1 MQNVVIIPASAS
13 TLIPIPPE
21 EIGNRQGVNENSP
34 PRGEIKVRKNEMKL
48 RKNEIKVPKNLPFA
62 PWQIKN
68 SSEEIL
74 HFLEAGFAVPSSLFA
89 IN

>member
-1 MQNVVIIPASAS
+1 MLNVVIISASAS

-48 RKNEIKVPKNLPFA
+48 RKNEMKVRKKLL
-62 PWQIKN
+62 
-68 SSEEIL
+68 IL
-74 HFLEAGFAVPSSLFA
+74 HWIIKKLHGGIVRFS
-89 IN
+89 